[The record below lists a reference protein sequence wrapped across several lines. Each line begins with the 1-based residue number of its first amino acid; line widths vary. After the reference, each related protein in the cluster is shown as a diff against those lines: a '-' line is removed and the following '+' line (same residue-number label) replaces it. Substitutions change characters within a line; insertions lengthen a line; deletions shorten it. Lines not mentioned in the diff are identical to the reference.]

1 MTERAFLFG
10 LVTAAAAAL
19 TLALAPTQSLA
30 ATPLPKI
37 LVVDRNMVLQLSKV
51 GQDVVRQVQ
60 AYSDQAKR
68 DLDSQ
73 GNSLRAQGEA
83 LKQQLAILSADVKQ
97 KKIAEFE
104 AKERNL
110 QAQVQKKRGLIQGG
124 LFKARQQMDQALG
137 PILQGIVL
145 ERGANL
151 LLDRNAVLLGTD
163 PNLDITRVAV
173 QRLDQKMPT
182 IKVELVPLPPEILAQ
197 QQQQAA
203 QQ

>member
-1 MTERAFLFG
+1 MTQRAFLFG
-10 LVTAAAAAL
+10 LVTAAAL
-19 TLALAPTQSLA
+19 TLAPTLSLA

-37 LVVDRNMVLQLSKV
+37 LVVDRTMVLQLSKV

-60 AYSDQAKR
+60 TYSDQARK
-68 DLDSQ
+68 DLESQ
-73 GNSLRAQGEA
+73 SNGLRQQGEA

-97 KKIAEFE
+97 RKIAEFE
-104 AKERNL
+104 AKERGL
-110 QAQVQKKRGLIQGG
+110 QALMQKKKSLIQGG

-137 PILQGIVL
+137 PILQGIVV

-182 IKVELVPLPPEILAQ
+182 LKVDLVPLPPEIQAQ
-197 QQQQAA
+197 QQQQAP

>member
-10 LVTAAAAAL
+10 LATAAAL
-19 TLALAPTQSLA
+19 TLAPQLASA

-73 GNSLRAQGEA
+73 SNSLRAQGES
-83 LKQQLAILSADVKQ
+83 LKQQLAILSNDVKQ

-104 AKERNL
+104 ARERSL
-110 QAQVQKKRGLIQGG
+110 QAEVQKKRGLIQGG

-163 PNLDITRVAV
+163 PSLDITRVAV

-182 IKVELVPLPPEILAQ
+182 IKVELVPLPPEIQAQ
-197 QQQQAA
+197 AQQQAA
-203 QQ
+203 QQQ